1 MPFVTLAAASQ
12 APADGEVAR
21 YDVDGTA
28 IAVAN
33 VGGALYAFDDTCTH
47 KQCSLSEGDLEDTQ
61 VICPCHGGAFD
72 VATGEVTA
80 APPTQPLST
89 YDLQVE
95 DDKLQIEL

>member
-1 MPFVTLAAASQ
+1 MPFVTLASASQ

-28 IAVAN
+28 IAAAN
-33 VGGALYAFDDTCTH
+33 VGGA
-47 KQCSLSEGDLEDTQ
+47 
-61 VICPCHGGAFD
+61 
-72 VATGEVTA
+72 
-80 APPTQPLST
+80 PPTEPLST